1 MSSRSSSRGR
11 RGLQSWTQRWI
22 TSSAS
27 GIESLQKLSPLSSF
41 DPSIPWTFLAFH
53 FPNFVPSWRSS
64 LVLTHSVTNIVNLGQ
79 FSRDHCWVMSSAAFN
94 LKESRLTLVEPV
106 IMAAS
111 YSSQFWQKRTLVHQK
126 FLTKGTK
133 IWARNK
139 SINPHSCW
147 PRHPWD
153 MSLRRKCGGWFYHAA
168 GRYCSGSIWIWRRL
182 FCLPFL
188 SSLSPNQRA
197 IKIEPFPCS
206 CSHDHI
212 PRLIIGSWRW
222 LNELC
227 WEKVR
232 KGSMMHNAKAPWGIN
247 GNKESKNYFPRESS
261 NF

>member
-64 LVLTHSVTNIVNLGQ
+64 LVLTPSVTNIVNLGQ
-79 FSRDHCWVMSSAAFN
+79 FSRDHCWLMSSAAFN

-139 SINPHSCW
+139 SIHPHCCW
-147 PRHPWD
+147 PRNTKARNFAPK
-153 MSLRRKCGGWFYHAA
+153 SL
-168 GRYCSGSIWIWRRL
+168 
-182 FCLPFL
+182 
-188 SSLSPNQRA
+188 
-197 IKIEPFPCS
+197 IEWS
-206 CSHDHI
+206 V
-212 PRLIIGSWRW
+212 L
-222 LNELC
+222 
-227 WEKVR
+227 R
-232 KGSMMHNAKAPWGIN
+232 KGFEMFQKFLGRPQTIGPKTIRKARNLGPKSVYYLKCWIPWPQTIGC
-247 GNKESKNYFPRESS
+247 
-261 NF
+261 